1 MGKPKVDSGLRYD
14 GKVKWFNDAFGYG
27 FIECTEL
34 CKEED
39 KGIYVHFSRI
49 QSNENFKTL
58 SKGQLVTFEVVKS
71 EKGNGLMA
79 VNVREDRII
88 KTNATIVNSGDSNEQ
103 VSG

>member
-1 MGKPKVDSGLRYD
+1 MGKSKIDSGLRYA

-27 FIECTEL
+27 FIECIEL

-49 QSNENFKTL
+49 QSNEQFKTL

-79 VNVREDRII
+79 VNVREDKII
-88 KTNATIVNSGDSNEQ
+88 KTTATVVEMPNASQSSGA
-103 VSG
+103 